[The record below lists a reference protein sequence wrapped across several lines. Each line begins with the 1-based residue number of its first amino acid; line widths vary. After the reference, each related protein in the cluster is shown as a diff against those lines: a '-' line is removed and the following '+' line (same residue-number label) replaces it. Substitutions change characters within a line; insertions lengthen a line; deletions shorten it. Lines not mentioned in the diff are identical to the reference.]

1 MVAVVLKVLA
11 KEIIQKQVASVD
23 TVAVIDQFRL
33 QYKPIAEHCS
43 ILYYC
48 ITDLPNLDSMYQYSL
63 TWFINIF
70 IMTIETA

>member
-1 MVAVVLKVLA
+1 V
-11 KEIIQKQVASVD
+11 E
-23 TVAVIDQFRL
+23 TVAVLDQFRL

-48 ITDLPNLDSMYQYSL
+48 ITDLPNIDPMYQYSL
-63 TWFINIF
+63 SWFINIF

>member
-1 MVAVVLKVLA
+1 M
-11 KEIIQKQVASVD
+11 QKQAASVE
-23 TVAVIDQFRL
+23 TVGVIDQFRF
-33 QYKPIAEHCS
+33 QYKPIAKYCS

-48 ITDLPNLDSMYQYSL
+48 ITDLPNLDPMYQYSL

>member
-1 MVAVVLKVLA
+1 MVNVYKILA
-11 KEIIQKQVASVD
+11 KKITQKQEASIE

-33 QYKPIAEHCS
+33 QYKPIATHCS

-48 ITDLPNLDSMYQYSL
+48 ITNLPNIDPMYQYSL